1 MNARLHQAR
10 LSRRGLLTAS
20 AGASLL
26 VSGLAPA
33 PRSVV
38 RAQDATPKSGGTY
51 RLLGSGDIR
60 SLDPGG
66 AEGSEDWWSSGSLL
80 FNRLYSYDA
89 ENTFFADLAADF
101 PEVSDD
107 GLVYT
112 IPLREDAK
120 ASTRIRQ
127 VSVASLLADT
137 ILRISNEESVSSLF
151 ME

>member
-1 MNARLHQAR
+1 MNARLDQAR
-10 LSRRGLLTAS
+10 LSRRGLLAAS

-33 PRSVV
+33 SRSDV
-38 RAQDATPKSGGTY
+38 RAQDATPKPGGTY

-80 FNRLYSYDA
+80 FNRLYAYDP
-89 ENTFFADLAADF
+89 ENVVFADLAADF
-101 PEVSDD
+101 PAVSED

-112 IPLREDAK
+112 IPVADPSPVTMA
-120 ASTRIRQ
+120 AHGS
-127 VSVASLLADT
+127 SVAPSRSWCWSAT
-137 ILRISNEESVSSLF
+137 ARSCAKYESA
-151 ME
+151 